1 MERLE
6 QAESAIL
13 AAEEVITHERQN
25 RKTISQ
31 ELKKK
36 NSELRALVEKE
47 KRALKDKVHDELE
60 ITLQQALREKLAAEK
75 ALKEAEIVMAER
87 NSLFEEI
94 DGTFLALRDEH
105 FYS

>member
-6 QAESAIL
+6 QAENAIE

-25 RKTISQ
+25 RKTMSQ

-47 KRALKDKVHDELE
+47 KRALKDRV
-60 ITLQQALREKLAAEK
+60 
-75 ALKEAEIVMAER
+75 
-87 NSLFEEI
+87 
-94 DGTFLALRDEH
+94 
-105 FYS
+105 